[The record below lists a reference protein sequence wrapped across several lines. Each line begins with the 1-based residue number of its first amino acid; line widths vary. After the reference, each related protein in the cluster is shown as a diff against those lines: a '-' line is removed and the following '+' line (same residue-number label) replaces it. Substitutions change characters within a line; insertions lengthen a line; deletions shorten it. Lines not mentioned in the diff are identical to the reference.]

1 MDWLNVVCAAI
12 AATATALATTF
23 GLLQERVDLMFVF
36 VAYGAGTVMDGLIA
50 ALGSLILTR
59 GLLGPRR
66 R

>member
-1 MDWLNVVCAAI
+1 
-12 AATATALATTF
+12 
-23 GLLQERVDLMFVF
+23 MFVF
-36 VAYGAGTVMDGLIA
+36 AAYGAGTVMGGLIA